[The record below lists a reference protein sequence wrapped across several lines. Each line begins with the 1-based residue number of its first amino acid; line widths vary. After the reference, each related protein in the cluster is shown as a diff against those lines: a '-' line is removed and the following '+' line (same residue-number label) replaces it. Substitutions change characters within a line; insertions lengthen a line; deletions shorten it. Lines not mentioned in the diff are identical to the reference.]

1 MGRKDIHGQK
11 DMIFFQEKAPVVT
24 GIFEARLNRF
34 TVRCTVNGKPVLAY
48 LANPGRLWEILLPG
62 RKLYLQ
68 PSPLKR
74 KLPYTVIAADID
86 SRPVLLH
93 TPLTN
98 FYVEKWLERQL
109 IPGLEDF
116 SPIKREMKFGSSRF
130 DFLLKAPAGLM
141 ALEVKN
147 CTLFAQNLAFFP
159 DAVSDRGRRHLLELA
174 SFARK
179 PAHLAAVLFVV
190 WWPQALYFI
199 PEFHTD
205 WKFSQAL
212 LEIKDQVKIQA
223 IAAGLNDNLE
233 PEENSLRPL
242 YIPWPLIEEEAID
255 RGAYILIART
265 EIKLHIPIGKMGIVE
280 FEPGYYLYAGSA
292 RNNLK
297 ARLHRHG
304 RRHKKLFWHID
315 YLLERARLIQVLPI
329 RTIEDLECELA
340 SELSQIATSVP
351 GFGCSDC
358 PCQSHLFFL
367 RTDPRQFPPF
377 LEILHKFR
385 YHRLREKL
393 SEARQ
398 EGDHSLDIF

>member
-1 MGRKDIHGQK
+1 ML
-11 DMIFFQEKAPVVT
+11 FQEKMPVLN
-24 GIFEARLNRF
+24 GIFETRLNRF
-34 TVRCTVNGKPVLAY
+34 TVRCLIEDKPVLAY

-68 PSPLKR
+68 PSPIES
-74 KLPYTVIAADID
+74 KLPYMVMAADINGR
-86 SRPVLLH
+86 SVLLH

-98 FYVEKWLERQL
+98 FYVEKWLNRRL

-116 SPIKREMKFGSSRF
+116 SLIKREIKSGSSRF
-130 DFLLKAPAGLM
+130 DFLLKSPAGLL

-147 CTLFAQNLAFFP
+147 CTLFARNLAFFP

-174 SFARK
+174 SLARQ
-179 PAHLAAVLFVV
+179 PGHQAAVLFVV
-190 WWPQALYFI
+190 WWPQALYFL

-212 LEIKDQVKIQA
+212 LDIKDQVKILA
-223 IAAGLNDNLE
+223 IAVGLNDNLE

-242 YIPWPLIEEEAID
+242 TIPWHLIEQEAVD
-255 RGAYILIART
+255 RGAYILIGRVET
-265 EIKLHIPIGKMGIVE
+265 NLHFPIGKIGILK
-280 FEPGYYLYAGSA
+280 FEPGYYLYVGSA
-292 RNNLK
+292 RKNLG

-315 YLLERARLIQVLPI
+315 YLLERARLIQILPF
-329 RTIEDLECELA
+329 RTPEDLECELA
-340 SELSQIATSVP
+340 SELNQIATSVP

-358 PCQSHLFFL
+358 ACQSHLFFL

-385 YHRLREKL
+385 YHRLKEKL
-393 SEARQ
+393 SNARR
-398 EGDHSLDIF
+398 EDHKSSDIF